1 MHPTLSLEITAFNKS
16 QLAFADCPQVAF
28 AGRSNVGKSS
38 LINALAGRKQLA
50 KTSSTPGKTRSIN
63 YYRMQPLDAFLV
75 DLPGYGYARCS
86 QEERNAWAKLLE
98 FYLAETP
105 GLKGMALLL
114 DARHEPQTIDKNLAQ
129 YAQGLHLPL
138 IPILTKADKC
148 TKRELQTCINAWN
161 RLLAGTP
168 LLVTSAQ
175 KKDGVDKV
183 WEAVLGLIHRVDEP
197 ETSDE
202 TSEEVDEPTTE

>member
-1 MHPTLSLEITAFNKS
+1 MHPTLSLEATAYNKS
-16 QLAFADCPQVAF
+16 QLVFAKSPQVAF

-38 LINALAGRKQLA
+38 LINALAGRRQLA

-63 YYRMQPLDAFLV
+63 YYRMRPLEAFLV

-86 QEERNAWAKLLE
+86 QEERKAWAKLLE

-114 DARHEPQTIDKNLAQ
+114 DARHEPQAIDKNLAL
-129 YAQGLHLPL
+129 YAQGLRLPI

-183 WEAVLGLIHRVDEP
+183 WEAVLGLIRPVGLP
-197 ETSDE
+197 ETGG
-202 TSEEVDEPTTE
+202 EPDAPEAE